1 MKTTLIAVI
10 VLCCMFATTSPG
22 AETQHRGQLCFGIQ
36 CRSYSCGE
44 SVAATGAAR
53 TFSFSPSRS
62 EHYLGIL
69 GAGLTIPSC
78 DPDGVVDL
86 RVRLLD
92 VATQAVVLRLRSSN
106 GDAWELRF
114 PPDELGKLITI
125 HLPRGAY
132 EIDLETPHFVA
143 YHAPVQV
150 TADRVALNAELRPL
164 RTIAG
169 FIVDRIT
176 GTALSGATIRA
187 DTGSATTAGRDG
199 RFALEVDA
207 EKWPKQ
213 LMVSLGGY
221 GSRMVAV
228 PRARMNTSLD
238 EIALDRGVT
247 VEATIHQTEPGQVV
261 SVELL
266 RLRNHGRQPGGVIQT
281 LTLPKS
287 ASMSRTVRF
296 ENVEPGQ
303 YVVLANGAKASQ
315 RAGQRIDLQEWDVPP
330 VNVEITPFHLRLLTM
345 SEGRSLGEARVIL
358 RQHDVF
364 WEIPVEIDATGE
376 ATVDLWQAGELSAT
390 VESRG
395 SVPYRSRRTMAEP
408 VDSDWRLEMPR
419 WEVVGKVVDAE
430 SGSPVANAGVALEMK
445 SAEQHQHM
453 SVSAT
458 AGQDG
463 AFRFAPVFPGEHKIK
478 AAADGYPV
486 TEVTY
491 SFGEEE
497 ESYSLTVAL
506 QRTPMTRLS
515 VVDARGAAVAGADY
529 FVLRGDMSVVAFGR
543 TDTTGK
549 TPIFIPDG
557 EARNVYVVPR
567 DGSLGA
573 MRIQSGTPAVV
584 MTIGKGVSRIVVRA
598 ESESHDPIPR
608 ISLDVRYNGFLLPV
622 EVMQILM
629 ARGSRTSSDADG
641 RMVLTHMPAGVYE
654 IWPAPA
660 QAGSAPVRM
669 IAGTGDNVAVLTFAR
684 VESR

>member
-1 MKTTLIAVI
+1 MKTRFIPVI
-10 VLCCMFATTSPG
+10 VVCCLFATTG
-22 AETQHRGQLCFGIQ
+22 LAAETQHLGQLCFGIE

-44 SVAATGAAR
+44 PVAATEAAR
-53 TFSFSPSRS
+53 TFSYSLSRS

-69 GAGLTIPSC
+69 GPGITIPSC
-78 DPDGVVDL
+78 DPDGVVDV

-92 VATQAVVLRLRSSN
+92 VAAQAVVLRLRSSSGN
-106 GDAWELRF
+106 AWELRF
-114 PPDELGKLITI
+114 TQDELEKPITI
-125 HLPRGAY
+125 HIPRGEY
-132 EIDLETPHFVA
+132 GIDVQTPHFVA
-143 YHAPVQV
+143 YHAPVHV
-150 TADRVALNAELRPL
+150 AADRVALIAELRPL

-169 FIVDRIT
+169 LIVDRVT
-176 GTALSGATIRA
+176 GTALSGANIRA
-187 DTGSATTAGRDG
+187 DTGSATTAGREG
-199 RFALEVDA
+199 RFALEIDA

-213 LMVSLGGY
+213 LTVSLDGY
-221 GSRMVAV
+221 GRRVVAV
-228 PRARMNTSLD
+228 PRARLDTSLD
-238 EIALDRGVT
+238 DILLDRGVT

-266 RLRNHGRQPGGVIQT
+266 RLRNRGRLPGSVIQT

-287 ASMSRTVRF
+287 TSMSRTVRF

-330 VNVEITPFHLRLLTM
+330 VNVQLTPFHLRLLTV
-345 SEGRSLGEARVIL
+345 SDGRPLGEARVIL
-358 RQHDVF
+358 RQHEMF

-376 ATVDLWQAGELSAT
+376 ATVALWQAGKLSAT

-395 SVPYRSRRTMAEP
+395 SVPYRNRRTIAEP
-408 VDSDWRLEMPR
+408 VDADWPLEMPR
-419 WEVVGKVVDAE
+419 LEVIGKVIDAE
-430 SGSPVANAGVALEMK
+430 SGSPIANAGVALEMK
-445 SAEQHQHM
+445 SAEQHEHL

-463 AFRFAPVFPGEHKIK
+463 AFRFAPVFPGEHTIK
-478 AAADGYPV
+478 AAAEGYPV
-486 TEVTY
+486 SEVTY

-497 ESYSLTVAL
+497 ESHSLTVAL

-515 VVDARGAAVAGADY
+515 VVDARGAAVAGADF
-529 FVLRGDMSVVAFGR
+529 FVLRGDMSVVASGR

-549 TPIFIPDG
+549 TPVFIPDG

-567 DGSLGA
+567 DGSLGVT
-573 MRIQSGTPAVV
+573 RIQSGTPAVA
-584 MTIGKGVSRIVVRA
+584 MMIGDGVSRIGVRA

-608 ISLDVRYNGFLLPV
+608 ISLDVRYNGFLLPI
-622 EVMQILM
+622 EVMQILR

-641 RMVLTHMPAGVYE
+641 RMVLNHMPAGVYE
-654 IWPAPA
+654 LWPAPA
-660 QAGSAPVRM
+660 HPGSAPVRM
-669 IAGTGDNVAVLTFAR
+669 IAAPGDNVAVLTFAR

>member
-1 MKTTLIAVI
+1 MQTKFIPVI
-10 VLCCMFATTSPG
+10 VLCCIFVATRSA
-22 AETQHRGQLCFGIQ
+22 AETQHRGQLCFGLE

-44 SVAATGAAR
+44 SVAATEAAR

-69 GAGLTIPSC
+69 GAGTTIPSC
-78 DPDGVVDL
+78 NPDGVVDV

-92 VATQAVVLRLRSSN
+92 VATQAVALRLKSSN
-106 GDAWELRF
+106 GDAWEIRF
-114 PPDELGKLITI
+114 TQGELEKPITI
-125 HLPRGAY
+125 HIPRGAY
-132 EIDLETPHFVA
+132 EIDVETPHFVA
-143 YHAPVQV
+143 YHEPVHV
-150 TADRVALNAELRPL
+150 AADRVALMAELRPL
-164 RTIAG
+164 RMIAG
-169 FIVDRIT
+169 LIVDRVT
-176 GTALSGATIRA
+176 GTALSGANIRA
-187 DTGSATTAGRDG
+187 DTGSAATAGRDG
-199 RFALEVDA
+199 RFALEIDA

-213 LMVSLGGY
+213 LTVSFDGY
-221 GSRMVAV
+221 GSRIVAV

-238 EIALDRGVT
+238 EIPLDRGVT

-266 RLRNHGRQPGGVIQT
+266 RLRNRGRQPAGVIQT
-281 LTLPKS
+281 LALPKS
-287 ASMSRTVRF
+287 TSMSRTVRF

-330 VNVEITPFHLRLLTM
+330 VDVQLTPFHLRLLTM
-345 SEGRSLGEARVIL
+345 SDGRPLGEARVIL

-364 WEIPVEIDATGE
+364 WEIPVAIDATGE
-376 ATVDLWQAGELSAT
+376 ATVDLWQAGKLSAT

-395 SVPYRSRRTMAEP
+395 SVPYRSRRTIAEP
-408 VDSDWRLEMPR
+408 VDADWRLEMPGL
-419 WEVVGKVVDAE
+419 EVIGKVIDAE
-430 SGSPVANAGVALEMK
+430 SGFPVANAGVALEMK
-445 SAEQHQHM
+445 SAEQHQHL

-463 AFRFAPVFPGEHKIK
+463 VFRFAPVFPGEHTIK
-478 AAADGYPV
+478 AVAEGYPV
-486 TEVTY
+486 SEVTY

-497 ESYSLTVAL
+497 ESHSLTVVL

-515 VVDARGAAVAGADY
+515 VVDARGAAVAGADF
-529 FVLRGDMSVVAFGR
+529 FVLRKDMSVAAFGR

-549 TPIFIPDG
+549 TPVFIPDG

-584 MTIGKGVSRIVVRA
+584 MTIGEGVSRIVVRA
-598 ESESHDPIPR
+598 ESESHDPLPR
-608 ISLDVRYNGFLLPV
+608 ISLDVRYNGFLLPI
-622 EVMQILM
+622 EVMQILT

-654 IWPAPA
+654 LWPAPA
-660 QAGSAPVRM
+660 HAGSAPVRM
-669 IAGTGDNVAVLTFAR
+669 IAAPGDNVAVLTFAR
-684 VESR
+684 VER

>member
-10 VLCCMFATTSPG
+10 VFCWLFAATSSA
-22 AETQHRGQLCFGIQ
+22 AETH
-36 CRSYSCGE
+36 
-44 SVAATGAAR
+44 
-53 TFSFSPSRS
+53 
-62 EHYLGIL
+62 
-69 GAGLTIPSC
+69 
-78 DPDGVVDL
+78 
-86 RVRLLD
+86 
-92 VATQAVVLRLRSSN
+92 
-106 GDAWELRF
+106 
-114 PPDELGKLITI
+114 
-125 HLPRGAY
+125 
-132 EIDLETPHFVA
+132 
-143 YHAPVQV
+143 
-150 TADRVALNAELRPL
+150 
-164 RTIAG
+164 
-169 FIVDRIT
+169 
-176 GTALSGATIRA
+176 
-187 DTGSATTAGRDG
+187 
-199 RFALEVDA
+199 
-207 EKWPKQ
+207 
-213 LMVSLGGY
+213 
-221 GSRMVAV
+221 
-228 PRARMNTSLD
+228 TSLD

-247 VEATIHQTEPGQVV
+247 VEATIHQAEPGQVV

-266 RLRNHGRQPGGVIQT
+266 RLRNRGRQPGGVIQT

-419 WEVVGKVVDAE
+419 REVVGKVVDAE

-573 MRIQSGTPAVV
+573 MRIQSGTPSVV

-622 EVMQILM
+622 EVMQILT

-669 IAGTGDNVAVLTFAR
+669 IAGPGDNVAVLTFAR